1 MKTKQRNLFVALI
14 LSVAIIFGTFGAL
27 SLTNVNKASA
37 LSSVT
42 ADATLTDF
50 EAVNSKAKII
60 ENEVPTHVKN
70 GAYVIPYQKFK
81 WADVDKMEY
90 SIDIL
95 KCSQFRMYLAYQSHF
110 LDYSCPSY
118 TAQVKNGILS
128 FINANSSSVGVEG
141 LGEYYLADS
150 VVVDGH
156 TVKMPEH
163 NAANTLSIS
172 VQYGFN
178 IKTTYYG
185 ADYVAVDKDDTSS
198 VLYADGEIVNY
209 TITPFDENGDLNDSA
224 KKDIFFIS
232 RKNYNTTTEYI
243 AGLTMMGENKESVV
257 DNVKLTKHAFK
268 VDEETQEKIK
278 TETIETVVFSHEFN
292 NSTGIYPGAA
302 VDKVCAFV
310 RNSKGKYELTNGKDG
325 GFEIFNN
332 ADGIVSKTAIND
344 KQYIIDGEMSLTQLD
359 NGKKMGLLLGMA
371 NKTDNVGADGT
382 SYAHFTNEDGITYF
396 GVDENKVS
404 LGSNLVGGK
413 VNYKLQVNNDGSVI
427 ADVNSSK
434 LFFTIPKENVNG
446 YIAYKSS
453 GAGTVNASVDATTI
467 NTYNVVGEM
476 SEGAS
481 IRLGTLDNSGMR
493 FETTFTK
500 ETVDALA
507 NAGYKSIEYGTLITR
522 ADLLNGSSV
531 TIEELSAKSIWHKTI
546 VSTISDPDAE
556 DNVYCGS
563 LISINAQNFGKEFIG
578 RGYVKVVD
586 ANDNVIYFY
595 ADFFGGSV
603 ANNTRS
609 VKWIA
614 EQYQASE
621 EYNDYSSSLKTGDV
635 NVVEA
640 YINGVSNVG

>member
-42 ADATLTDF
+42 VDQTITDF
-50 EAVNSKAKII
+50 ETVNSRLKITQNAETTI
-60 ENEVPTHVKN
+60 VN
-70 GAYVIPYQKFK
+70 GTYVIPYWNFT
-81 WADVDKMEY
+81 WADVDRMEY

-95 KCSQFRMYLAYQSHF
+95 KCSQFRMFITNDGHF
-110 LDYSCPSY
+110 LDKGLPSY
-118 TAQVKNGILS
+118 NCYVENGALTFTRYAES
-128 FINANSSSVGVEG
+128 Q
-141 LGEYYLADS
+141 YYGAKD
-150 VVVDGH
+150 VAFDGY
-156 TVKMPEH
+156 TVKFP
-163 NAANTLSIS
+163 APGDVTKLSIP
-172 VQYGFN
+172 VEYGFN
-178 IKTTYYG
+178 FKVTYYG
-185 ADYVAVDKDDTSS
+185 ANYSAVSKSS
-198 VLYADGEIVNY
+198 GAEMTDVGTIINY
-209 TITPFDENGDLNDSA
+209 TITPYNEDGTQNTETQ
-224 KKDIFFIS
+224 KDIFFYS
-232 RKNYNTTTEYI
+232 AKNKGVYNTTSNYHV
-243 AGLTMMGENKESVV
+243 GLVMLGENLVSVV
-257 DNVKLTKHAFK
+257 DNAKLVKYTSNE
-268 VDEETQEKIK
+268 D
-278 TETIETVVFSHEFN
+278 
-292 NSTGIYPGAA
+292 STGA
-302 VDKVCAFV
+302 VITNNTMDNSLSIENVPYGNKLNASV
-310 RNSKGKYELTNGKDG
+310 RNNAGSREFTN
-325 GFEIFNN
+325 EIFNN
-332 ADGIVSKTAIND
+332 ADGIVSKGAITD
-344 KQYIIDGEMSLTQLD
+344 KQFVVDGQIDLTSLG
-359 NGKKMGLLLGMA
+359 NGKKFGLLTGMDA
-371 NKTDNVGADGT
+371 KSDNVGMNGTSFVYFTNIDGVTYIGADDNGVEVSKQSLGANLEGTKISYVLQFNADGNVVAT
-382 SYAHFTNEDGITYF
+382 
-396 GVDENKVS
+396 
-404 LGSNLVGGK
+404 
-413 VNYKLQVNNDGSVI
+413 VNG
-427 ADVNSSK
+427 SK
-434 LFFTIPKENVNG
+434 LFFTIPRENVNG
-446 YIAYKSS
+446 YISYKSS

-476 SEGAS
+476 SKGAS

-556 DNVYCGS
+556 DKVYCGS

-621 EYNDYSSSLKTGDV
+621 EYNYYLLSLKTGDV

>member
-60 ENEVPTHVKN
+60 ETSAVASYVQ

-95 KCSQFRMYLAYQSHF
+95 KCNKFRMYLAYDSHYA
-110 LDYSCPSY
+110 DKSCPSY
-118 TAQVKNGILS
+118 TAQVKNDILS
-128 FINANSSSVGVEG
+128 FINANSSSVGVEN

-178 IKTTYYG
+178 IKVTYFG

-198 VLYADGEIVNY
+198 VLYAEGEIVNY
-209 TITPFDENGDLNDSA
+209 TITPFDQNGDLNDSA

-232 RKNYNTTTEYI
+232 RRNYNTTTEYI
-243 AGLTMMGENKESVV
+243 AGLAMVGENKECVV

-292 NSTGIYPGAA
+292 NPTGIYPGTA
-302 VDKVCAFV
+302 VNKVCAFV
-310 RNSKGKYELTNGKDG
+310 RNSNGKYELTNGKEG

-332 ADGIVSKTAIND
+332 ADGIVTKTAIND
-344 KQYIIDGEMSLTQLD
+344 RQYIIDGEMTISQLD
-359 NGKKMGLLLGMA
+359 IGKKMGLLLGMA

-382 SYAHFTNEDGITYF
+382 TYAYFTNKADGSYF
-396 GVDENKVS
+396 GVN
-404 LGSNLVGGK
+404 
-413 VNYKLQVNNDGSVI
+413 
-427 ADVNSSK
+427 
-434 LFFTIPKENVNG
+434 
-446 YIAYKSS
+446 
-453 GAGTVNASVDATTI
+453 
-467 NTYNVVGEM
+467 
-476 SEGAS
+476 
-481 IRLGTLDNSGMR
+481 
-493 FETTFTK
+493 
-500 ETVDALA
+500 
-507 NAGYKSIEYGTLITR
+507 
-522 ADLLNGSSV
+522 
-531 TIEELSAKSIWHKTI
+531 
-546 VSTISDPDAE
+546 
-556 DNVYCGS
+556 
-563 LISINAQNFGKEFIG
+563 GKEEKLNNAIDG
-578 RGYVKVVD
+578 E
-586 ANDNVIYFY
+586 VI
-595 ADFFGGSV
+595 
-603 ANNTRS
+603 
-609 VKWIA
+609 
-614 EQYQASE
+614 
-621 EYNDYSSSLKTGDV
+621 L
-635 NVVEA
+635 
-640 YINGVSNVG
+640 